1 MDKKTWV
8 AVGLLIVVVV
18 FSLELIRSGPSPDD
32 TQESVRDLFI
42 GSAGS
47 GDLQTVQELLKDGG
61 VDVNVHGSFGGPT
74 ALIVAARLG
83 HVEIV
88 KTLLAHGAEVN
99 AEDDYGQTALY
110 FAKKNSRA
118 RIVEIL
124 EAAGGTSPPLD
135 PLDSGAP
142 LSDV

>member
-18 FSLELIRSGPSPDD
+18 FSLEWLRSGPSPDD
-32 TQESVRDLFI
+32 VQESVRDLFI

-47 GDLQTVQELLKDGG
+47 GDLQTVQELLDDG

-83 HVEIV
+83 HVDIV

-110 FAKKNSRA
+110 FAKKNNRA
-118 RIVEIL
+118 RIVAIL

-135 PLDSGAP
+135 PLDTGGP